1 MGGYE
6 SDSSTGSS
14 SDDVALR
21 GRGKPPTVHS
31 HWHWNEKRDNPFKA
45 ADFKGKNA
53 DKIVRS
59 SSYFVGHGE
68 NRRMVSHTYVC
79 WRGKG
84 LFEKLE
90 KGLLAKQDRKHVSV
104 DGQDYVTKEMGNK
117 YEQIPFHSDLEPFF
131 DYFLAGVKTLGSL
144 KSFELSN
151 IQLPE
156 SLLGKLVPVF
166 ESRSNH
172 HGKLL
177 MERNAYCLVRASA
190 DNVRSC
196 WRRVLRQHDCFVAI
210 EHRSVGRRSC
220 VNCHVPSK
228 QRDVGGE

>member
-117 YEQIPFHSDLEPFF
+117 YEQIPFHPDLM
-131 DYFLAGVKTLGSL
+131 VSSL
-144 KSFELSN
+144 RWLH
-151 IQLPE
+151 P
-156 SLLGKLVPVF
+156 VPTMLF
-166 ESRSNH
+166 QPGHRICSRFSTTSWP
-172 HGKLL
+172 
-177 MERNAYCLVRASA
+177 A
-190 DNVRSC
+190 
-196 WRRVLRQHDCFVAI
+196 
-210 EHRSVGRRSC
+210 
-220 VNCHVPSK
+220 
-228 QRDVGGE
+228 